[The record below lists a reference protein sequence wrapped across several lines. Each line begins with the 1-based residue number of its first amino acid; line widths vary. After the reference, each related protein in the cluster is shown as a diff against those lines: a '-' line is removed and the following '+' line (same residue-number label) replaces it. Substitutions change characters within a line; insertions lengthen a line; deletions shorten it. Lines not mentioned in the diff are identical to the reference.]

1 MGYKGFSPGLI
12 CLGKR
17 YTENT
22 VFEEGEAKICRSGMH
37 FCENPIDVLD
47 HYAVVNDDGTFNDF
61 AEVES
66 LAGTETCDNKK
77 FCTKKLKIGVKL
89 NFSEFISAC
98 VDFVLKRTKL
108 GTTSANHAHVVSYG
122 DSAQIGNSGYC
133 AKVASAGDY
142 VQIGSSGASAKIGNT
157 GDYVQIGSAGFE
169 AQIGSSGYSA
179 KIVSSGDYAQVA
191 SAGDYVQL
199 GSAGSFA
206 KIGSSGI
213 GVQIG
218 SSGAEAQI
226 GSSGRSAKVVSSGD
240 SAKIASAGDYDRVG
254 SSGEDCVICCA
265 GPHSV
270 AKAKK
275 GSWIALAEWRYDESK
290 GRCVP
295 ICVKTERVDG
305 EIIKEDVFY
314 KLVDGKFTEAQD

>member
-157 GDYVQIGSAGFE
+157 GDYVQIGSAG
-169 AQIGSSGYSA
+169 
-179 KIVSSGDYAQVA
+179 
-191 SAGDYVQL
+191 
-199 GSAGSFA
+199 SFA